1 MEEIEIKKIR
11 NKERK
16 LEFEV
21 YYHYY
26 IPKLNDSKLHMF
38 SIVEESEH
46 NFKLYVKLK
55 RSNIGHIP
63 VFDTMYSVLR
73 SFEFVKSMRYL
84 LVNKRVRK
92 YSYNLD
98 AEIKNVFDS
107 FEAEL
112 LYGGK

>member
-11 NKERK
+11 NKEKK

-26 IPKLNDSKLHMF
+26 TKLNDSKLHMF

-46 NFKLYVKLK
+46 NFKLSIKLK

-73 SFEFVKSMRYL
+73 SFEFVKSMKYL

>member
-1 MEEIEIKKIR
+1 MEEIVIKKVR
-11 NKERK
+11 NKEKK

-21 YYHYY
+21 YY
-26 IPKLNDSKLHMF
+26 IPQFNSTKLHMF

-55 RSNIGHIP
+55 RSNIGHTL

-98 AEIKNVFDS
+98 TEIEDVFNS

>member
-1 MEEIEIKKIR
+1 MEEIVIKKVR
-11 NKERK
+11 NKEKK

-26 IPKLNDSKLHMF
+26 IPKLNDLKLHMF

-46 NFKLYVKLK
+46 NFRLSVKLK
-55 RSNIGHIP
+55 KSNIGHIV

-73 SFEFVKSMRYL
+73 SFEFVKSIRYL

-98 AEIKNVFDS
+98 TEIKDVFDS